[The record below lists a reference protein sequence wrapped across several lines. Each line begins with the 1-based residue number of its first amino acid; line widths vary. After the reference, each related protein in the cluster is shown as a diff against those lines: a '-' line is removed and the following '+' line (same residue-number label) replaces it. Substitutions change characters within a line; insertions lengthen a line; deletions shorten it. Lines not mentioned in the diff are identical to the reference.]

1 MLVADS
7 IMKKTMQFFKYTAK
21 YFIFNLRTQ
30 RKEKRKKKKSFPI
43 FFLFTKKK
51 KKISPLVNLFRL
63 YLVVLFYIRQPSPSS
78 AQDYDINGRDM
89 SVVHNKQ
96 NMENIFL
103 AAAASSFFFE
113 KKNKNLNFSVGG

>member
-30 RKEKRKKKKSFPI
+30 SKEKRKKKKSFPI

-51 KKISPLVNLFRL
+51 KNKSISELISPILGCFILYTPTITIISTRL
-63 YLVVLFYIRQPSPSS
+63 
-78 AQDYDINGRDM
+78 
-89 SVVHNKQ
+89 
-96 NMENIFL
+96 
-103 AAAASSFFFE
+103 
-113 KKNKNLNFSVGG
+113 